1 MVVDAHAHVFA
12 RLSPCFPRATHELFP
27 AEAEAP
33 AEALLAE
40 MERTGVERAVLVP
53 LSHHDEYLRDVL
65 ARHPGRFVAI
75 GVVPPGPPDVGA
87 YRRRR
92 EASAL
97 EGLRL
102 FRLGGEPVARA
113 ADLEAFAL
121 LAELERSGGKLW
133 FYGGRDQMELLE
145 LALGELPGLTVV
157 LNHLGYWPGRFEADA
172 HGRPRFHDP
181 YAGDNLAFV
190 TALAR
195 FPNVLVLCT
204 GLYAFA
210 QEPCPY
216 GDLRPVTAALLD
228 AFGPERL
235 LLGSDFPW
243 VATEPGYGATLASLD
258 DHFPGLGDE
267 GRAAV
272 RGGNASRI
280 FDLRG
285 R

>member
-1 MVVDAHAHVFA
+1 MVVDAHTHVFA
-12 RLSPCFPRATHELFP
+12 RLSPRFPRETHELFP

-40 MERTGVERAVLVP
+40 MDRTGVKRAVLVP

-75 GVVPPGPPDVGA
+75 GVAPPGPPDAGA

-92 EASAL
+92 EAAAL
-97 EGLRL
+97 QGLRL
-102 FRLGGEPVARA
+102 FRLGAGPVARA
-113 ADLEAFAL
+113 ADLESFAL

-145 LALGELPGLTVV
+145 LALGELPALTVV
-157 LNHLGYWPGRFEADA
+157 LNHLGYWPGRFEPDA
-172 HGRPRFHDP
+172 FGRPRFLDP
-181 YAGDNLAFV
+181 YAGDNLAAV

-210 QEPCPY
+210 HEPCPY
-216 GDLRPVTAALLD
+216 PDLRPVTAGLLD
-228 AFGPERL
+228 AYGPERL
-235 LLGSDFPW
+235 LVGSDFPW
-243 VATEPGYGATLASLD
+243 IAAEPGYAATLAALD
-258 DHFPGLGDE
+258 AHFSGLADDE
-267 GRAAV
+267 RAAV
-272 RGGNASRI
+272 RGGNAARI
-280 FDLRG
+280 FDLGG